1 MPPLP
6 GPDGEFYGPGLYL
19 EDVRHKGWLTL
30 NTGPVWHH
38 MHPSGDRDWM
48 GGWRYCW
55 TDQPTPPYDDPNY
68 YERWDLPYARGAPGY
83 FDVVSTEE
91 PCPE

>member
-1 MPPLP
+1 
-6 GPDGEFYGPGLYL
+6 
-19 EDVRHKGWLTL
+19 
-30 NTGPVWHH
+30 
-38 MHPSGDRDWM
+38 M